1 MKSALRVLSPVFS
14 HIKPK
19 ANKNKDTL
27 AESWLTGERINV
39 LANTGDNKRIDARY
53 FCARLKFNFSQD
65 TN

>member
-1 MKSALRVLSPVFS
+1 LLVFS

-19 ANKNKDTL
+19 AKKKRDRL

-39 LANTGDNKRIDARY
+39 LANTGDNRSIDAKY
-53 FCARLKFNFSQD
+53 FCAKLKFSIFQD